1 MTELYIGLE
10 IWAAVGLVIT
20 AIILATPP
28 WMDTL
33 PRWTQIAIAAIGGPV
48 LWIFISFFVVWM
60 LRDNGPVPRYD
71 EHHAGFGS
79 VKNGLYEG
87 NGPLRFESAADGS

>member
-33 PRWTQIAIAAIGGPV
+33 PR
-48 LWIFISFFVVWM
+48 
-60 LRDNGPVPRYD
+60 
-71 EHHAGFGS
+71 
-79 VKNGLYEG
+79 
-87 NGPLRFESAADGS
+87 